1 MQTDRNLVVVG
12 GGLGGMAAALR
23 CRNLGLNVTLVERL
37 HRLGG
42 RAQVFER
49 NGFKFDAGPTV
60 ITAPFLFDELFSLFN
75 ENLSDFLDFRPL
87 KVWYRYHF
95 HDGSQFDYS
104 GNEEEMERQIR
115 LLNPIDVAGYKK
127 LIEHSKKIF
136 DVGFTELSDVPFNK
150 FVTMLKQIPA
160 LIKLRADRSVS
171 GMIRRYIH
179 NEKLQRAFSIHP
191 LLVGGNPYST
201 TSIYTLIHYLEQKWG
216 VHFCMGGTGKLVDEL
231 EKLMRRQKITI
242 ITNEDVDEIRVTGK
256 KVTEVNLKSGKSLTA
271 DFVVCNADPPTVYR
285 EMLVVEGNS
294 DKRRRLPLPENFTKY
309 SMGLFVLF
317 FGTKKQYPEIAH
329 HTIWLG
335 EQFKSLL
342 SDIFDEGVLS
352 DDFSLYVHR
361 PTATDPSFAP
371 DGSDSFYV
379 LCPVPN
385 LKWDLDWNTNGELLK
400 NKIVVALSRTIMPGL
415 QEVITEEF
423 WMDPTSFKNDYR
435 STHGAGFSIAP
446 IFRQSAWFRY
456 HNVDKYIHNLF
467 FVGAGT
473 HPVAGLPGVISSAK
487 VIEKL
492 INSDLNLTTP
502 DIH

>member
-37 HRLGG
+37 NRIGG

-60 ITAPFLFDELFSLFN
+60 ITAPFLFDELFNLFN

-104 GNEEEMERQIR
+104 GNEEEMERQIS

-136 DVGFTELSDVPFNK
+136 DVGFTELSDVPFNR
-150 FVTMLKQIPA
+150 FTTMLKQIPA

-171 GMIRRYIH
+171 RMIRRYIH

-242 ITNEDVDEIRVTGK
+242 ITNEDVDEICVTGK
-256 KVTEVNLKSGKSLTA
+256 KVTEVNLKSGKSLSA

-285 EMLVVEGNS
+285 EMLVVEG
-294 DKRRRLPLPENFTKY
+294 KFGQATKI
-309 SMGLFVLF
+309 
-317 FGTKKQYPEIAH
+317 TIA
-329 HTIWLG
+329 
-335 EQFKSLL
+335 
-342 SDIFDEGVLS
+342 
-352 DDFSLYVHR
+352 
-361 PTATDPSFAP
+361 
-371 DGSDSFYV
+371 
-379 LCPVPN
+379 
-385 LKWDLDWNTNGELLK
+385 
-400 NKIVVALSRTIMPGL
+400 
-415 QEVITEEF
+415 
-423 WMDPTSFKNDYR
+423 
-435 STHGAGFSIAP
+435 
-446 IFRQSAWFRY
+446 
-456 HNVDKYIHNLF
+456 
-467 FVGAGT
+467 
-473 HPVAGLPGVISSAK
+473 
-487 VIEKL
+487 
-492 INSDLNLTTP
+492 
-502 DIH
+502 